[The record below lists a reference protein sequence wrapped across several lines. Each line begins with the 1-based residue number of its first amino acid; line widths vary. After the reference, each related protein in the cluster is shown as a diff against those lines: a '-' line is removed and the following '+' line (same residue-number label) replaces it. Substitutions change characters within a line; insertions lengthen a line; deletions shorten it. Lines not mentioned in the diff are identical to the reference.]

1 MRSHHELDINREGI
15 NVKAHLLKRIN
26 LYKHELRITQNRSK
40 LFERED

>member
-1 MRSHHELDINREGI
+1 MRRHHELDINREGI
-15 NVKAHLLKRIN
+15 DVNAHLLKCID